1 MINVFA
7 VKDLHNPFHSLLR
20 RAENRRIPF
29 KTPRIENRE
38 FVLCHVM
45 QSGQFCITNAITM
58 EKLEWKTEGRI
69 VKDLIPIDY
78 NPRVRNERK
87 QAKLSGSLEKFNLV
101 ETPVINLDGRI
112 IAGQRR
118 WEVFMESGRGDERID
133 VRVPNRLLTE
143 EEVKE
148 YNLLSNTH
156 AGEWDLPKLEL
167 HFGNL
172 YREIV
177 DLPSINA
184 SLPAVDTLDR
194 KKHAQPEI
202 SEDGFRD
209 APPAEPVTQ
218 PGDIY
223 ELNSHRLICADCTDR
238 RKAEQLMNGRQ
249 ARMVFIDPPY
259 NISMK
264 NLGSGNPR
272 SIRVNHSDFKMASGE
287 MNTNRFI
294 RFLQDTILNLIRYSE
309 NGSIHYICMDWK
321 HLYEIAIAG
330 KLYTEQKQLI
340 VWKKDNGGMGTFY
353 RSQHELIFV
362 YKNGRKKH
370 INNFELGQ
378 NGRYR
383 TNVWEYTGMN
393 SFASRE
399 RENMAD
405 HPTVKPVRLVADA
418 ILDCSNKYDIIL
430 DAFLGSGTTLIAAEQ
445 TGRLCYGVEL
455 DPAYCDLTVRRYLRF
470 MRQHN
475 LSVTVKKNGQPL
487 SEVELEAF
495 IQ

>member
-1 MINVFA
+1 MV
-7 VKDLHNPFHSLLR
+7 
-20 RAENRRIPF
+20 
-29 KTPRIENRE
+29 
-38 FVLCHVM
+38 
-45 QSGQFCITNAITM
+45 
-58 EKLEWKTEGRI
+58 KLEWKTEERI

-177 DLPSINA
+177 ELPYIGAELPLADAPDKRKNA
-184 SLPAVDTLDR
+184 P
-194 KKHAQPEI
+194 PEI
-202 SEDGFRD
+202 SEDGFCD

-238 RKAEQLMNGRQ
+238 MKVQQLMNGRQ
-249 ARMVFIDPPY
+249 ARMVFTDPPY
-259 NISMK
+259 NVSMREI
-264 NLGSGNPR
+264 GSGSPR
-272 SIRVNHSDFKMASGE
+272 SIGVKHADFKMAGGE
-287 MNTNRFI
+287 MNTNRFT
-294 RFLQDTILNLIRYSE
+294 RFLQDTILNLIQFTE

-321 HLYEIAIAG
+321 HICELAIAG
-330 KLYTEQKQLI
+330 KLYTEQKQLV
-340 VWKKDNGGMGTFY
+340 VWKKDNGGMGSFY

-393 SFASRE
+393 SFASGE

-405 HPTVKPVRLVADA
+405 HPTVKPVGLVADA
-418 ILDCSNKYDIIL
+418 ILDCSNRYDIIL
-430 DAFLGSGTTLIAAEQ
+430 DAFLGSGTTLLAAEQ
-445 TGRLCYGVEL
+445 TGRICYGVEL
-455 DPAYCDLTVRRYLRF
+455 DPAYCDLTVRRYLQFTGR
-470 MRQHN
+470 HN
-475 LSVTVKKNGQPL
+475 LSVTVRRNGQIL
-487 SEVELEAF
+487 SEVELKVFEK
-495 IQ
+495 